1 MLQRIKQVLL
11 ESGDKSKNLWK
22 LVHTIN
28 IHLFLIKEVQDMTT
42 RMNAILGRVLSQELA
57 KQEVWGKQ
65 DIANG
70 FPGRDDVIK
79 EIKDFMEE
87 NNIKFR
93 KDFYYEQRSQM

>member
-1 MLQRIKQVLL
+1 
-11 ESGDKSKNLWK
+11 
-22 LVHTIN
+22 
-28 IHLFLIKEVQDMTT
+28 MTE
-42 RMNAILGRVLSQELA
+42 RMQGILSRVLSQEIA
-57 KQEVWGKQ
+57 KQEIWNKE

-70 FPGRDDVIK
+70 FPTREGTIQ